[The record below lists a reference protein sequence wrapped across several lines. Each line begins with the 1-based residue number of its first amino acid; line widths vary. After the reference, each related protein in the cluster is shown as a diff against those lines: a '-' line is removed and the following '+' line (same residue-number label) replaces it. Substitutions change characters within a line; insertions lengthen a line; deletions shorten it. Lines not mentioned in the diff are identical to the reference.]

1 MASVVVLD
9 SESDDFHDSK
19 TIWNFPQPENG
30 SRIGTFWPTSGGFRR
45 RSDDPNGFSKFLPQG
60 VRLILKPPRYS
71 TTKTLTTSTSK
82 PYGLKSW
89 LSHDIVALLGPTPAM
104 METCHNRQLGVLR
117 ITPIYKPWSSAI
129 WKGDHHR

>member
-9 SESDDFHDSK
+9 SESDASMMTQEPFGIFTNPKTEAELERFGQLQGASEGDQMIQMDFQS
-19 TIWNFPQPENG
+19 F
-30 SRIGTFWPTSGGFRR
+30 FRR
-45 RSDDPNGFSKFLPQG
+45 EYGLYLNHLD
-60 VRLILKPPRYS
+60 S

-89 LSHDIVALLGPTPAM
+89 LSHDIVALLYFPAM

-117 ITPIYKPWSSAI
+117 ITPIYKPWSSPI